1 MKTGPDGLRL
11 ITTFEGKPRLSARL
25 CEGGRWELG
34 YGCTF
39 WPPSEGYPDGRP
51 VREGQTILPDHV
63 QPLLAHALHTFEQ
76 VVNSRVTVE
85 LTQYQFDALVALVFN
100 IGDAQF
106 ATSSVL
112 RLTNERRF
120 EDAARAFGMWTKA
133 TSEVDANGN
142 HWRGPS
148 GEPCRYTR
156 ALRGLLR
163 RHYAEGCVYSGF
175 DFEEACADD
184 AISLRSEK
192 LWDEPNN
199 RWHDRVLW
207 DQTTPFGQV
216 LETARKHPL
225 PMLLTEPAGSV
236 TVIMDAA
243 PPPAPKP
250 APVVTP
256 APIPRYPAAPM
267 PPPAVTVAT
276 KAAPKPAPAPTP
288 ISLPVG
294 TKSKSPNT
302 VQPSEVPYKIDPNA
316 GLKPLEE
323 SDRAKGYVV
332 QQVGISVIR
341 LGALGMFGSTVQSGA
356 QVLQGDP
363 VLSNMVLIAFVAA
376 GVAIVGFTIKTYG
389 DWKRKRAE
397 KAAVQALF

>member
-1 MKTGPDGLRL
+1 MITGPEGVRL
-11 ITTFEGKPRLSARL
+11 ITSFEGKPRLSARL

-51 VREGQTILPDHV
+51 VRAGQTIHPDQV
-63 QPLLAHALHTFEQ
+63 EPLLLHALRTFEE
-76 VVNSRVTVE
+76 VVNRRVTVE
-85 LTQYQFDALVALVFN
+85 LNQNQFDALVALVFN

-112 RLTNERRF
+112 RFVNQRRF
-120 EDAARAFGMWTKA
+120 EDAAKAFGLWTKA
-133 TSEVDANGN
+133 TSQVSPDGDP
-142 HWRGPS
+142 WVGPD
-148 GEPCRYTR
+148 GQPCSYTR

-163 RHYAEGCVYSGF
+163 RHYAEGLVFSGF
-175 DFEEACADD
+175 SWEEACDD
-184 AISLRSEK
+184 DFIRLRSERE
-192 LWDEPNN
+192 WDADDN
-199 RWHDRVLW
+199 RWHDRILW
-207 DQTTPFGQV
+207 DQTTPWAQV
-216 LETARKHPL
+216 LEIARKHPL
-225 PMLLTEPAGSV
+225 PMLLSKPVERV
-236 TVIMDAA
+236 TVVMD
-243 PPPAPKP
+243 
-250 APVVTP
+250 
-256 APIPRYPAAPM
+256 
-267 PPPAVTVAT
+267 
-276 KAAPKPAPAPTP
+276 APKPAPAPIAPAAPPVAIPTP
-288 ISLPVG
+288 VAAKVAPKPAPAPAPAPEPIG

-376 GVAIVGFTIKTYG
+376 GVAIVGFTIKTFG